1 MGHLPQQPFSARP
14 RVRALYCCPVM
25 SESHM
30 SIRPPATSSSLRRR
44 HPKMARLIH
53 GLAETPAPR
62 RADPLTNLALLLS
75 RLQRTILHADPDRE
89 SRLKHSAFDREKAVQ
104 NVAYARSLLTRLEKE
119 ALAVKVHARRQD
131 AQADLARKR
140 EVLDQVSERLSDL
153 AELAAAENKGDGGN
167 GAGDSDDED
176 DTSEGE
182 DILADIIATPSESLD
197 STRSPDTPPAEPHDP
212 AEHTPDPLEP
222 PEQEEKATTPQP
234 EPQTTASTP
243 PPPPPTTTT
252 STSQTLRPRHP
263 APPTPPA
270 TTTTSA
276 LFPKPPASKSPAT
289 TAISTTEA
297 ILDHQRA
304 EQDALS
310 ESILKLAS
318 ELKASSHAF
327 SASLDS
333 DQALVDRA
341 GQGMSKTGQTMEGVS
356 RKMGLLT
363 RMTEG
368 EGWWGRMKLYGFV
381 YGLMV
386 VLVLVVG
393 VLPKLRF

>member
-1 MGHLPQQPFSARP
+1 
-14 RVRALYCCPVM
+14 
-25 SESHM
+25 
-30 SIRPPATSSSLRRR
+30 
-44 HPKMARLIH
+44 MARLIH

-212 AEHTPDPLEP
+212 AEHTPDALEP
-222 PEQEEKATTPQP
+222 PEQEENPTTSQP
-234 EPQTTASTP
+234 EPQTTTAT

-270 TTTTSA
+270 ATTTSA
-276 LFPKPPASKSPAT
+276 LFPHHPASKSPAT

-318 ELKASSHAF
+318 DLKLSSQAF
-327 SASLDS
+327 SASLDQ
-333 DQALVDRA
+333 DKEMVDKA
-341 GQGMSKTGQTMEGVS
+341 GQGMTKTGERMEGVTKRLGVLS
-356 RKMGLLT
+356 

-368 EGWWGRMKLYGFV
+368 EGWWGRMRLYAIV